1 MLNAMKQAILRFC
14 DARPGCTLV
23 RVSPMKRLTARAN
36 QCFENA
42 MALCVAKSQRYTL
55 RSGWLVGPDLNH
67 LGAAFIPHYW
77 VFNEKTGRHLD
88 PTPRAEGDLMSYQY
102 LLDMDLL
109 SHASAEQPVP
119 AAVRLNLLGDFEVF
133 TQGEHWVAMERLETL
148 STQLLFDLARFLG

>member
-1 MLNAMKQAILRFC
+1 MASCRCRNTCRGRDL
-14 DARPGCTLV
+14 
-23 RVSPMKRLTARAN
+23 
-36 QCFENA
+36 CFET
-42 MALCVAKSQRYTL
+42 VTR

-88 PTPRAEGDLMSYQY
+88 PTPRADGDLMSYQY

-133 TQGEHWVAMERLETL
+133 SLDERWVAVETL

>member
-1 MLNAMKQAILRFC
+1 MKQAILRFC
-14 DARPGCTLV
+14 DARPGCKLV
-23 RVSPMKRLTARAN
+23 TVSPMKRLTARAN
-36 QCFENA
+36 QCFDNA
-42 MALCVAKSQRYTL
+42 MALCLAKSQRYTL
-55 RSGWLVGPDLNH
+55 RSGWLVGLDLNH

-88 PTPRAEGDLMSYQY
+88 PTPRADGDLMSYQY

-133 TQGEHWVAMERLETL
+133 SLDERWVAVETL

>member
-1 MLNAMKQAILRFC
+1 MLNAMKQAILRFY
-14 DARPGCTLV
+14 DARPGCKLV
-23 RVSPMKRLTARAN
+23 TVSPMKRLTARAN
-36 QCFENA
+36 QCFDNA
-42 MALCVAKSQRYTL
+42 MALCLAKSQRYTL

-67 LGAAFIPHYW
+67 LGAAFSPHYW

-88 PTPRAEGDLMSYQY
+88 PTPRADGDLMSYQY

-119 AAVRLNLLGDFEVF
+119 AAVRLNLLGEFEVF
-133 TQGEHWVAMERLETL
+133 SLDERWVAVETL

>member
-1 MLNAMKQAILRFC
+1 MLNAMKQAILRFY
-14 DARPGCTLV
+14 DARPGCKLV
-23 RVSPMKRLTARAN
+23 TVSPMKRLTARAN
-36 QCFENA
+36 QCFDNA
-42 MALCVAKSQRYTL
+42 MALCLAKSQRYTL

-88 PTPRAEGDLMSYQY
+88 PTPRTDGDLMSYQY
-102 LLDMDLL
+102 LLDMNLL

-133 TQGEHWVAMERLETL
+133 SLDERWVAVETL